1 MEKEKHLGIRI
12 NEELHYKLHY
22 VAQYDGRSINGEIL
36 YLLRQYII
44 EYEKNHGEICMKEKC
59 TEIQE

>member
-36 YLLRQYII
+36 YLLRQYIL
-44 EYEKNHGEICMKEKC
+44 EYEKIHGEIRMKEKC
-59 TEIQE
+59 SEIQE